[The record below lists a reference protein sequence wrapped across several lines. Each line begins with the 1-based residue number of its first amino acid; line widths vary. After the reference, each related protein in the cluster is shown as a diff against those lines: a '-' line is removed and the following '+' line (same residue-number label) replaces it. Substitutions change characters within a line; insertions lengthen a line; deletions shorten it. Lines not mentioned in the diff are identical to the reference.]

1 MIINCRQCKLDRFAG
16 LDGLCDIC
24 TGEWNNDRTE

>member
-16 LDGLCDIC
+16 LDGLCEIC
-24 TGEWNNDRTE
+24 KGEWNNDD